1 MSQATRDNASKLRW
15 TLLDYD
21 AIEEAIKVL
30 EWGADHYGEKN
41 WQKGLNQQE
50 LQESTQRHLK
60 ALIGGQVNDPI
71 TGLPHEAHIIC
82 NAMFYSFHR
91 RNKSFSKKRN
101 NPFKTKT
108 NK

>member
-1 MSQATRDNASKLRW
+1 MSQATRHNAGKTAW

-21 AIEEAIKVL
+21 SIEEAIKVL
-30 EWGADHYGEKN
+30 EWGAREYGEEN
-41 WQKGLNQQE
+41 WKRGLNRQE
-50 LQESTQRHLK
+50 LLESNQRHLK
-60 ALIGGQVNDPI
+60 ALINGEENDPQ

-91 RNKSFSKKRN
+91 RNKSFSKERN
-101 NPFKTKT
+101 NPFKIKT